1 MLAVYGWVK
10 FKIYCSFNLSRKSNK
25 IAKNSNYCTMN
36 YTENYNGIKIDV
48 QAPQVDLPEGLQA
61 QIRKSI
67 DKISRF
73 TDNIIAV
80 DLYFNIS
87 GTGKTAERI
96 LGMRIGIPGPDVFS
110 EEKGKDRWNTML
122 RSVTDKN
129 IRQLQKDK

>member
-1 MLAVYGWVK
+1 
-10 FKIYCSFNLSRKSNK
+10 
-25 IAKNSNYCTMN
+25 MN
-36 YTENYNGIKIDV
+36 YTENYKGIKIDV
-48 QAPQVDLPEGLQA
+48 QAPQVDLPAGLQA

-87 GTGKTAERI
+87 GTGKSAERI

-110 EEKGKDRWNTML
+110 EERGKDRWNTMM

-129 IRQLQKDK
+129 IRQLQRDK